1 MKKPKFLQQPARAYM
16 TYSYP
21 LIISLTSSSILFC
34 LITQCQ
40 PRSCSYSTPGPLH
53 CLSLCLDH
61 SCLSYPQ
68 GSIFFI
74 KLTLMLPFLK
84 KKKFIENFK
93 PSPAPPILMFNIL
106 SPGAY
111 TSNIFCNV
119 LVYYAIVYHSPPQWE
134 IKLLEKRD
142 FFDLH
147 SPLCI
152 SRT

>member
-1 MKKPKFLQQPARAYM
+1 M

-34 LITQCQ
+34 LITQRQ

-74 KLTLMLPFLK
+74 KLILMLPFLK
-84 KKKFIENFK
+84 KKNSLKI
-93 PSPAPPILMFNIL
+93 
-106 SPGAY
+106 
-111 TSNIFCNV
+111 SNLPQHPQSSCSIFCLLV
-119 LVYYAIVYHSPPQWE
+119 LTLLTFSAMCLFIVLLFITLLPNEKLSSLRRGIFLTCILRYAF
-134 IKLLEKRD
+134 LEPRMY
-142 FFDLH
+142 LAH
-147 SPLCI
+147 
-152 SRT
+152 T